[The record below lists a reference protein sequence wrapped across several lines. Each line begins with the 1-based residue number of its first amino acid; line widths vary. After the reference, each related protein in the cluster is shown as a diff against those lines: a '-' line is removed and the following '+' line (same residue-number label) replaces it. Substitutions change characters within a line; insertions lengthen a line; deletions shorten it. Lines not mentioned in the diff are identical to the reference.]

1 LTDETALDAIRL
13 YHDKST
19 LLFLNCC
26 EEFLKVKFFVAFHL
40 HLLDSFDIVV
50 EVIAKSNNLTELFNA
65 SFAVFCVVN
74 HEAVRFI
81 RFMLV
86 QPNVKHILEMLRVA
100 LLSVL
105 FAILSADFVH
115 VFNIHFP
122 DSLEGHS

>member
-1 LTDETALDAIRL
+1 MDAIRL

-65 SFAVFCVVN
+65 SFAVFCIVN
-74 HEAVRFI
+74 HEAVKFI

-86 QPNVKHILEMLRVA
+86 QPNVKIILDMLKVA

-122 DSLEGHS
+122 DGLD